1 MDDQERPP
9 GSVASEPGISYAIA
23 RLHQLV
29 FASVSELTARYKLT
43 ALQFTTLSVLNRH
56 GVPLSNSQLA
66 RRSFM
71 TAQSMHEVIHR
82 LEEDGLIARAP
93 HPNHGRKLPAT
104 LTAKGRRVLAS
115 CEAAVAEFEVGM
127 LEGLS
132 RSDRVTFLNI
142 LKAAVHNLGGGF
154 GDGRSPAGKET
165 APRPRRTTSA
175 RRRGRTGLP
184 A

>member
-1 MDDQERPP
+1 VRAMSDRDGPKET
-9 GSVASEPGISYAIA
+9 AATEPGISYAIA

-29 FASVSELTARYKLT
+29 FAAVSERAARHGLT

-82 LEEDGLIARAP
+82 LEQEGLIARTP
-93 HPNHGRKLPAT
+93 HPSHGRKLPAT
-104 LTAKGRRVLAS
+104 LTTKGRRVLVA
-115 CEAAVAEFEVGM
+115 CEQAIGEFEKTM
-127 LEGLS
+127 LKGLTKADQS
-132 RSDRVTFLNI
+132 NFLRI
-142 LKAAVHNLGGGF
+142 VKSAVQNLGGGF
-154 GDGRSPAGKET
+154 SEG
-165 APRPRRTTSA
+165 SA
-175 RRRGRTGLP
+175 R

>member
-1 MDDQERPP
+1 MWHDGAMSDLDRPK
-9 GSVASEPGISYAIA
+9 GGVATEPGISYAIA

-29 FASVSELTARYKLT
+29 FAAVSERAARHGLT

-82 LEEDGLIARAP
+82 LEEDGLIARRP

-104 LTAKGRRVLAS
+104 LTAKGRRVLAA
-115 CEAAVAEFEVGM
+115 CEEAVAAFEKAM
-127 LEGLS
+127 LKGLTKAD
-132 RSDRVTFLNI
+132 RSTFPRM
-142 LKAAVHNLGGGF
+142 LKAAVQNLGGGF
-154 GDGRSPAGKET
+154 AEGPSRA
-165 APRPRRTTSA
+165 
-175 RRRGRTGLP
+175 
-184 A
+184 